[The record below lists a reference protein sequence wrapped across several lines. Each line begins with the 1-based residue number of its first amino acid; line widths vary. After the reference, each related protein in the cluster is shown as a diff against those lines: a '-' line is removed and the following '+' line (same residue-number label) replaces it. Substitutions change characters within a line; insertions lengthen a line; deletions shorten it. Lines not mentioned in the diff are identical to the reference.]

1 VEERESSLSF
11 YAPDGCRGLI
21 FDCDGTLADT
31 MPAHY
36 LSWSQMLSQHG
47 LTFSLQQFYE
57 LAGIPTENIIRLL
70 AREQAVVLEDE
81 AQMVQEK
88 EHYYL
93 LQLAQV
99 APVEAVVQ
107 VAANYRGKLPLAVAS
122 GGQRTVVQKTL
133 DALGILDW
141 FDAIVC
147 AEDTVRHKP
156 APDVFLEAARRIG
169 VAPAHC
175 VGFED
180 AELGLEALRRAGMLA
195 VDVRPWYRTSE

>member
-1 VEERESSLSF
+1 
-11 YAPDGCRGLI
+11 
-21 FDCDGTLADT
+21 
-31 MPAHY
+31 
-36 LSWSQMLSQHG
+36 
-47 LTFSLQQFYE
+47 
-57 LAGIPTENIIRLL
+57 L